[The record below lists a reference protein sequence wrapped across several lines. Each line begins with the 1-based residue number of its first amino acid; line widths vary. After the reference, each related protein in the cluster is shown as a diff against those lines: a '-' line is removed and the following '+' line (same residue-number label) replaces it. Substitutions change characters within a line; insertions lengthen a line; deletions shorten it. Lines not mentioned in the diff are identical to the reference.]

1 MVLSFLLLSQFFSSN
16 LGVATRTKKKKK
28 PGHRH
33 EIKNEL
39 KIIIIILFSH

>member
-16 LGVATRTKKKKK
+16 LGIATHTKKKNQDTDMKL
-28 PGHRH
+28 
-33 EIKNEL
+33 KNEL